1 MRTKGFMLGATSG
14 RTTLAGEGLQHQ
26 DGNTLLSIFTYP
38 TIKAYDPA
46 FAYEL
51 AVIIRHGIY
60 RMYELQ
66 KSEYYYITVMNENY
80 EQPALPKGKDVKEGI
95 IKGMYKFRTSGKK
108 NAKHHANLFGSGTI
122 LNCVIKA
129 QEILEKKYDVAA
141 DIFSV
146 TSYKELYVDGN
157 DAERWNM
164 LNPDKKARV
173 PYINEV
179 LKDAKG
185 VFVAASDY
193 VKAMPQTIAKW
204 IPGAYAVLGTD
215 GYGRSDG
222 RSELRDFF
230 EVDERYIVVA
240 TLYQLY
246 LEGNLKGDIVKN
258 AIKDLKLD
266 PDKANPLFV

>member
-1 MRTKGFMLGATSG
+1 
-14 RTTLAGEGLQHQ
+14 
-26 DGNTLLSIFTYP
+26 
-38 TIKAYDPA
+38 
-46 FAYEL
+46 
-51 AVIIRHGIY
+51 
-60 RMYELQ
+60 MYELQ

-95 IKGMYKFRTSGKK
+95 IKGMYKFHTSGKR

-164 LNPDKKARV
+164 LNPDKKARI

-185 VFVAASDY
+185 VFIAASDY

-222 RSELRDFF
+222 RSELPSLIGR
-230 EVDERYIVVA
+230 VA
-240 TLYQLY
+240 MMLPGVRPTIILASLPTASTLLTRASV
-246 LEGNLKGDIVKN
+246 LIATTEGSRRTI
-258 AIKDLKLD
+258 
-266 PDKANPLFV
+266 PLPFM